1 MAFHVVLINAIAAL
15 IFLAAFLRGGTP
27 ERICAAIL
35 TARFVLVPI
44 YLWNGPLGFEAVD
57 NGLLAIDLVIFAG
70 TLWLALR
77 ANRVWP
83 LWICSAQLIVILGHL
98 SVFVAEGGMQKA
110 YWAMTQLPEVLQFI
124 TLALGVR
131 AHRKRFRRI
140 GPYRDW
146 S

>member
-1 MAFHVVLINAIAAL
+1 MSFHVVLVNAIAAI

-27 ERICAAIL
+27 ERIAAAIL

-44 YLWNGPLGFEAVD
+44 YLWNGPLGFNDVEP
-57 NGLLAIDLVIFAG
+57 GLLTIDLIIFVG
-70 TLWLALR
+70 VLWLALR

-83 LWICSAQLIVILGHL
+83 LWLCSAQLIVMLGHL
-98 SVFVAEGGMQKA
+98 SVFVAQSGMEKA
-110 YWAMTQLPEVLQFI
+110 YWAMTQLPEVMQFI
-124 TLALGVR
+124 TLALGTF
-131 AHRKRFRRI
+131 AHRRRFRRI